1 MTNFEEMGF
10 TPGILK
16 SIQELGFNNP
26 MPVQEKVIPM
36 MLNEEKDIIAL
47 AQTGT
52 GKTAAFGLP
61 LVMTT
66 NTDSN
71 DTQALILCPTRELCM
86 QITGDLTDYAKHTG
100 QLKILAVY
108 GGASIEQQI
117 KALKKGV
124 HIIVA
129 TPGRLIDLIGRRAAK
144 LDNVHTVVLDEADEM
159 LNMGFV
165 DSINEILEAVPEGRR
180 TLLFSATMSNEVASI
195 ARNYMTDAT
204 EITIGAKNASATN
217 VSHGYFLVQARDKY
231 KVLKRI
237 ADSEPGIYGIV
248 FCRTRK
254 ETQEIAS
261 QLIDDGYNA
270 DALHG
275 DLSQA
280 QRDTVMQ
287 KFRVRNLQLL
297 VATDVA
303 ARGLDVDNL
312 THVINYS
319 LPDDI
324 EVYTHR
330 CGRTGRAG
338 KTGISLSLVHLR
350 ERQQLKKIEKKVKTN
365 FESLTIPSGKDI
377 CYKQL
382 MHWVKKIETV
392 TTEHQEIEKILPEI
406 EERLSALDREELL
419 SRVISL
425 QFDRFL
431 GNYRSGEEIISPVE
445 RGEYGKREQGKRS
458 GDRGGEFSNDISAS
472 GKFIR
477 YFINLGKSD
486 GMFPEQLIGLINSN
500 TKGKKVA
507 LGKIDLLR
515 NFSFFEM
522 DAERA
527 GEVVPNLNNAM
538 FNERKVVVEESQ
550 ESDNHKQQRQGGGGD
565 WKKDSG
571 NKTKSGKKD
580 DWSGGWQEDYR
591 KMKDDFRSDGGKA
604 SGKKSSGQKYGYGA
618 SADRFGNK
626 KPNKNNPKSHILSSD
641 RKPRKRK

>member
-1 MTNFEEMGF
+1 MINFEEMGF
-10 TPGILK
+10 TPDILK
-16 SIQELGFNNP
+16 SIEELGFDSP
-26 MPVQEKVIPM
+26 MPVQEKVIPL
-36 MLNEEKDIIAL
+36 MLDGERDIIAL

-66 NTDSN
+66 DTGID

-86 QITGDLTDYAKHTG
+86 QITEDLNSFAKHTG

-117 KALKKGV
+117 RALKKGAQ
-124 HIIVA
+124 IIVA
-129 TPGRLIDLIGRRAAK
+129 TPGRLIDLIGRKAAK
-144 LDNVHTVVLDEADEM
+144 LEKVRTVVLDEADEM
-159 LNMGFV
+159 LDMGFV
-165 DSINEILEAVPEGRR
+165 DSINEILEEVPEGRR

-195 ARNYMTDAT
+195 AKNYMIDPL
-204 EITIGAKNASATN
+204 EIIIGTKNASATN
-217 VSHGYFLVQARDKY
+217 VSHGYFLVQAKDKY

-237 ADSEPGIYGIV
+237 ADYEPEIYGIV

-261 QLIDDGYNA
+261 KLINDGYNA

-324 EVYTHR
+324 EIYTHR

-350 ERQQLKKIEKKVKTN
+350 ERQQLRKIEKKAKTT
-365 FESLTIPSGKDI
+365 FEALPIPSGRDI

-382 MHWVKKIETV
+382 MHWVKKVETV
-392 TTEHQEIEKILPEI
+392 ATKHQEIEKLLPEV
-406 EERLSALDREELL
+406 EKRLSSLDREELL

-425 QFDRFL
+425 QFDKFL
-431 GNYRSGEEIISPVE
+431 SDYRNGEEIISPVDRDFGKKGKE
-445 RGEYGKREQGKRS
+445 RDVRS
-458 GDRGGEFSNDISAS
+458 DDHS
-472 GKFIR
+472 GSGNYIR

-486 GMFPEQLIGLINSN
+486 GLFPEQLIGLINNN

-507 LGKIDLLR
+507 LGKIDLMK

-522 DAERA
+522 DADRA
-527 GEVVPNLNNAM
+527 DEVIPNLNNAM
-538 FNERKVVVEESQ
+538 FNERKVVVEESR
-550 ESDNHKQQRQGGGGD
+550 ESENHKQQRQDG
-565 WKKDSG
+565 
-571 NKTKSGKKD
+571 GKKD
-580 DWSGGWQEDYR
+580 WKEYPDKKKKKSGGKDDWFYSWIDQHGIKDGFRYETGKSPYR
-591 KMKDDFRSDGGKA
+591 KN
-604 SGKKSSGQKYGYGA
+604 SGQGK
-618 SADRFGNK
+618 SNKTSVDRYGNK
-626 KPNKNNPKSHILSSD
+626 KTSK
-641 RKPRKRK
+641 KRK